1 MNVLVIAAHPDDEVL
16 GCGGT
21 IARLAAEG
29 AAVSILIL
37 ADGLTSRADFDSTR
51 AAELLLIHHERA
63 RHAAAVLGAREVNLA
78 GFPDQKMDTIPLL
91 DITQVIEREI
101 ARVQPHTI
109 FTQHGGDLNMD
120 HVITYRATLTA
131 TRPMSGRCVPRVL
144 AYEIASSTEWAFQ
157 KIAPVVHPQ
166 VFFDI
171 APSRKRS
178 KPCPFT
184 KVKRAPRRIHAP
196 RRPFVLSP
204 CAGAPPRASWPPR
217 HLTSYAKSIPTPL
230 ELIETPAT
238 TL

>member
-157 KIAPVVHPQ
+157 KFAPVFHPQ

-171 APSRKRS
+171 APFIEKKIEAMSIYESETRPAPHPRS
-178 KPCPFT
+178 T
-184 KVKRAPRRIHAP
+184 EALRALALRWGAASGLMAAEAFDLVREIH
-196 RRPFVLSP
+196 
-204 CAGAPPRASWPPR
+204 
-217 HLTSYAKSIPTPL
+217 SYTP
-230 ELIETPAT
+230 
-238 TL
+238 